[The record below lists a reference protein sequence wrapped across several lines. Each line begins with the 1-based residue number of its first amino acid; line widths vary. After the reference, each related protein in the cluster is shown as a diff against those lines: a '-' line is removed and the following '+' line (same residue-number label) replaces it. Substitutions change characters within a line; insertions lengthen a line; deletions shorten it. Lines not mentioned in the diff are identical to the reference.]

1 MLYHLLVPLSDID
14 ALSFFNVFRYITF
27 RAAYAA
33 VTSLLLSFLLGPS
46 VVRWLRHMQVVQRVR
61 KDGPESHMVKEGTPT
76 MGGVLIVTAIA
87 VPTALW
93 ADIANR
99 YVQLALLTT
108 IWLGVLGFVDDYL
121 HIIRKEP
128 KGLLGR
134 YKLLGQIALGL
145 IVGLVLIFDPAD
157 PILATRTN
165 IPFLKELMIDLGP
178 LFLPFVVLVI
188 TGCSNA
194 VNLTDG
200 LDGLA
205 SGLVAFAAVAFGGI
219 AYLTGH
225 AGFSEYLNI
234 PYIAG
239 VGELTVY
246 AATVLGA
253 AIGFLWWNS
262 PPASV
267 FMGDTGSL
275 SLGGSLAI
283 IAVLIKRELLLVL
296 VGGVF
301 VAEAL
306 SVMIQVISFKTRGR
320 RVFRMA
326 PLHHHFE
333 LGGWPE
339 SKVVIRLWI
348 IGALLSLLSLS
359 TLKLQ

>member
-27 RAAYAA
+27 RSAYAA
-33 VTSLLLSFLLGPS
+33 VTSLLLSFLLGPA
-46 VVRWLRHMQVVQRVR
+46 VVRWLRHLQVVQRVR
-61 KDGPESHMVKEGTPT
+61 KDGPQTHMVKEGTPT
-76 MGGVLIVTAIA
+76 MGGVLIVAA
-87 VPTALW
+87 VVVPTALW
-93 ADIANR
+93 ADVSNR

-108 IWLGVLGFVDDYL
+108 LWLGVLGFVDDYL
-121 HIIRKEP
+121 HIIRREP

-134 YKLLGQIALGL
+134 YKLAAQLILGL
-145 IVGLVLIFDPAD
+145 IIGLVLVLDPPEPA
-157 PILATRTN
+157 LATRTN
-165 IPFLKELMIDLGP
+165 VPFLKEVVINFGP
-178 LFLPFVVLVI
+178 FFIPFVMLVI
-188 TGCSNA
+188 TGSSNA

-205 SGLVAFAAVAFGGI
+205 AGLTAFAAVAFGGI

-225 AGFSEYLNI
+225 ARFSEYLNI
-234 PYIAG
+234 PYLAG
-239 VGELTVY
+239 AGELTIF
-246 AATVLGA
+246 AATLLGA
-253 AIGFLWWNS
+253 SLGFLWWNC

-283 IAVLIKRELLLVL
+283 IAVLIKRELLLFL

-301 VAEAL
+301 VLEAV
-306 SVMIQVISFKTRGR
+306 SVMLQVISFKTRGR
-320 RVFRMA
+320 RIFRMA
-326 PLHHHFE
+326 PIHHHFE
-333 LGGWPE
+333 LSGWAE
-339 SKVVIRLWI
+339 SKVVVRLWI